1 MDRINHATA
10 TPITKQFTNGNATTG
25 AKPTVVTHTWLNGIQ
40 EELCSFI
47 ESRGITLDEN
57 DNTLLT
63 KALSSFTTI
72 ADKQVNIL
80 NNQTSQDLGAD
91 FEFDLDAI
99 NSAVIDIDIYR
110 KDSVQE
116 KAATGK
122 IFLVGKASAGTYDL
136 IPELRGDV
144 DEIETV
150 FNLSLISGKK
160 YKLQYNTSN
169 FIGSSYIGK
178 ATYKIKTFKKV

>member
-25 AKPTVVTHTWLNGIQ
+25 VKPTVVTHTWLNGVQ
-40 EELCSFI
+40 EELCNFI
-47 ESRGITLDEN
+47 ESRGIVLDEN

-63 KALSSFTTI
+63 KALLNFSTI
-72 ADKQVNIL
+72 ADKQVNVL
-80 NNQTSQDLGAD
+80 NNQSNADLGGE
-91 FEFDLDAI
+91 FEFDLDVI

-110 KDSVQE
+110 KDSIQE
-116 KAATGK
+116 KVATGK
-122 IFLVGKASAGTYDL
+122 IYLIGKASAGTYEL
-136 IPELRGDV
+136 IPELRGDT
-144 DEIETV
+144 DEIGTV